1 MLTVRSKHNRFTFA
15 AYLNSISM
23 SVVPFVAL
31 PARRMDE
38 DSVEYYRGLDHTSLA
53 AFFKRVIYGK
63 KESKKEESS
72 FFEEEEEEEEEEAAG
87 QEEDDK
93 DEEERG
99 RLEEGVVS
107 ELSENGEVSYG
118 CYHTLN

>member
-72 FFEEEEEEEEEEAAG
+72 FFEEEDEEEAAG

-93 DEEERG
+93 DEEANEGRG

>member
-1 MLTVRSKHNRFTFA
+1 
-15 AYLNSISM
+15 M

-72 FFEEEEEEEEEEAAG
+72 FFEEEEEEEEEAADRG
-87 QEEDDK
+87 DD
-93 DEEERG
+93 DEENEGRG
-99 RLEEGVVS
+99 RLEEDVVS

-118 CYHTLN
+118 GYHTLN